1 MIFLTVGTQFPFDRL
16 TRSVDEA
23 VDGSGLGEDIFGQIG
38 DGSYQPRNFQT
49 VPFLKKS
56 EYDRCMREA
65 TGIISHAGIG
75 TIATALEY
83 GKPLLVMPR
92 LKKCGEVVN
101 DHQLAIA
108 RKFEQM
114 GYLLAAYNPRD
125 LPAAMEKLKTFAP
138 RRRETQADLVA
149 NRIAQFL
156 REHRPKTYSQTSV
169 KSL

>member
-23 VDGSGLGEDIFGQIG
+23 VNGTSLWQDLFGQIG
-38 DGSYQPRNFQT
+38 DGSYKPRNFPT
-49 VPFLKKS
+49 VPFLKKD

-92 LKKCGEVVN
+92 MKKAGEVVN

-114 GYLLAAYNPRD
+114 GYLLAAYDPTD
-125 LPAAMEKLKTFAP
+125 LPTAIKKLKAFVP

-156 REHRPKTYSQTSV
+156 RGCRPRNV
-169 KSL
+169 